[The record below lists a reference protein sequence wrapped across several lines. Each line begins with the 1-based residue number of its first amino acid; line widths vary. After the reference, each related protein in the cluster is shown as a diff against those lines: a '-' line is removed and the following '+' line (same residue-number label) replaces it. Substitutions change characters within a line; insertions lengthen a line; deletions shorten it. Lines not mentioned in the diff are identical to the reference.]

1 MWGTKK
7 MVVDRK
13 LKKISKNR
21 FELQTIDKPNDL
33 ITVKGY
39 KPEELRD
46 IYKELKFRQSQ
57 SVMQKDKLEKDIG
70 KLDVDD
76 TPVLRELLEKFDS
89 AKKLMDKDKFEDQ
102 MKMVKADL
110 AMLKNQIKE
119 ISAAVPEV
127 LRNK

>member
-1 MWGTKK
+1 

-21 FELQTIDKPNDL
+21 FELQTIDKANDL

-46 IYKELKFRQSQ
+46 IYKELKFRQNQ
-57 SVMQKDKLEKDIG
+57 AIMQKDKLEKDIG

-76 TPVLRELLEKFDS
+76 TPVLIELLEKFES

>member
-1 MWGTKK
+1 

-21 FELQTIDKPNDL
+21 FELQTIDKANDL